1 MAEGS
6 ISFNEEDMKVIRNMF
21 KEEFE
26 KQEKNISNLI
36 STNFKITMDE
46 IKKSQDEIKN
56 LGKETCGLRSNLE
69 FTENRLEE
77 KVKKLE
83 ERCEK

>member
-36 STNFKITMDE
+36 SANFKITMDE

-56 LGKETCGLRSNLE
+56 LGKEICGLRSNLE

-83 ERCEK
+83 EEM